1 MAKFKFYQDKE
12 IKSWVRDYFEVE
24 ADTLEDAINFLKK
37 KNCTLEELEEEK
49 EGRVEFLY
57 RDWDWMQDAT
67 IDFEGDMLGFSIF
80 SIDLENNCEADCEVV
95 SKY

>member
-12 IKSWVRDYFEVE
+12 IKSWVRDYFEVD

-37 KNCTLEELEEEK
+37 KNCTLEDMENEK
-49 EGRVEFLY
+49 ESRVEFLY
-57 RDWDWMQDAT
+57 RDWDWMQDAL